1 MQLEM
6 ARHVSDARSTTENN
20 ALATPMSPALSGP
33 HKNAAQIIAEMPTDS
48 SSSSHA
54 RNLVSSP
61 KTAGVLAL
69 PNLRAAN
76 Q

>member
-1 MQLEM
+1 VDRAAWRFPSRLNSTWLTMLKSVG
-6 ARHVSDARSTTENN
+6 RRRGVVVHVEN
-20 ALATPMSPALSGP
+20 
-33 HKNAAQIIAEMPTDS
+33 Q
-48 SSSSHA
+48 
-54 RNLVSSP
+54 VSSP

>member
-1 MQLEM
+1 
-6 ARHVSDARSTTENN
+6 
-20 ALATPMSPALSGP
+20 MSPALSGP
-33 HKNAAQIIAEMPTDS
+33 NKNPAQIIAEMPTDS